1 MRRDVSVCSGTSILR
16 PRSQIHYRQY
26 VVGNIMLSCK
36 GTVVSYKYLL
46 YYITLL
52 TSQGYTFYQLM
63 ICSIPCIPSAVE
75 TGLKSV
81 LQKNPRFT
89 RIRRLCCK
97 WIIQHLLTIILS
109 ITFLRFR
116 YNENSM
122 IKSADCDTTTPI
134 LLFRILCLLFSKY
147 ISLIN

>member
-1 MRRDVSVCSGTSILR
+1 
-16 PRSQIHYRQY
+16 
-26 VVGNIMLSCK
+26 MLSCK

-97 WIIQHLLTIILS
+97 WIILHLLTIILS
-109 ITFLRFR
+109 ITFLRIR

-122 IKSADCDTTTPI
+122 IKSADFDTLVQNIMPTFFKIYSSNQLKAETM
-134 LLFRILCLLFSKY
+134 FSH
-147 ISLIN
+147 S